1 MTFKAV
7 CNDKSSQPGM
17 VKLAD
22 GQTSIGERKPGDTM
36 VFTLNS
42 TVPSDLLRMNTAG
55 VMELVNPY
63 TLVFHDKMNEK
74 LRVVQT
80 TVTLKLP
87 SVPWFWTPQRTTRWR
102 HAGLSG
108 GETLNVTLDLA
119 ALYNAGKITEDDL
132 GTTPIVVS
140 YTAKVVDDAINGDL
154 LRNDAYVEFLRRLQQ
169 YQHGDRYGGGY
180 ASHRRPRH
188 HRSSPWRAWRCWA
201 ALPVLW
207 CCAAGKRTLKTK
219 D

>member
-63 TLVFHDKMNEK
+63 TLVFHDKMNKK
-74 LRVVQT
+74 LESDYKDLKVTIDTMVLDPADYTVAT
-80 TVTLKLP
+80 T
-87 SVPWFWTPQRTTRWR
+87 
-102 HAGLSG
+102 GLSG

-119 ALYNAGKITEDDL
+119 ALYNAGKITKDDL
-132 GTTPIVVS
+132 GKTPIVVS

-154 LRNDAYVEFLRRLQQ
+154 LRNDAYVRSLEGSSSISTVIGTVVDTPHTGGPGTMIFTVAGMALLGGAAGLMVLRRRKE
-169 YQHGDRYGGGY
+169 D
-180 ASHRRPRH
+180 AEN
-188 HRSSPWRAWRCWA
+188 
-201 ALPVLW
+201 
-207 CCAAGKRTLKTK
+207 
-219 D
+219 

>member
-1 MTFKAV
+1 
-7 CNDKSSQPGM
+7 M

-74 LRVVQT
+74 LESDYKDLKVTIDTMVLDPADY
-80 TVTLKLP
+80 TVAT
-87 SVPWFWTPQRTTRWR
+87 
-102 HAGLSG
+102 AGLSG

-119 ALYNAGKITEDDL
+119 ALYNAGKITKDDL
-132 GTTPIVVS
+132 GKTPIVVS

-154 LRNDAYVEFLRRLQQ
+154 LRNDAYVRSLEGSSSISTVIGTVVDTP
-169 YQHGDRYGGGY
+169 HTGGPGTMIFTV
-180 ASHRRPRH
+180 AGM
-188 HRSSPWRAWRCWA
+188 
-201 ALPVLW
+201 ALLGG
-207 CCAAGKRTLKTK
+207 AAGLMVLCRRKE
-219 D
+219 DAEN

>member
-1 MTFKAV
+1 
-7 CNDKSSQPGM
+7 M

-74 LRVVQT
+74 LESDYKDLKVTIDTMVLDPADY
-80 TVTLKLP
+80 TVATARP
-87 SVPWFWTPQRTTRWR
+87 FRRRDPER

-108 GETLNVTLDLA
+108 
-119 ALYNAGKITEDDL
+119 ALQ
-132 GTTPIVVS
+132 
-140 YTAKVVDDAINGDL
+140 
-154 LRNDAYVEFLRRLQQ
+154 RREN
-169 YQHGDRYGGGY
+169 HKG
-180 ASHRRPRH
+180 
-188 HRSSPWRAWRCWA
+188 
-201 ALPVLW
+201 
-207 CCAAGKRTLKTK
+207 
-219 D
+219 